1 MQPFCHVIEL
11 SQNCSI
17 LRSEFGESAS
27 RRRIENKTG
36 NTHMP
41 MQLRTRNLLAAAMLS
56 AGVVMGASAATVDG
70 ALDQGVNRANKAQ
83 QSQQKI
89 DSVDN
94 SIRAQEREYRGLV
107 KEIDGLNVYVTQLNK
122 QLKAQQDELASIEAS
137 IKNVTLVERQITPL
151 MLRMIDAID
160 QFVAADVPFLAEERS
175 KRVANLKNMMG
186 RSDVTVAEKY
196 RKVTEAYQAEVDYG
210 RTIESYR
217 GTLATNGQ
225 SREVDF
231 LRVGRISL
239 MYQSLDGQELGVWNT
254 AANQWEP
261 LDASFKS
268 KLMAGIR
275 IAREQAAPDLIKV
288 PVAAPT
294 SAQQETK

>member
-1 MQPFCHVIEL
+1 MQSFCHVIEL

-94 SIRAQEREYRGLV
+94 SIRASEREYRGLV

-217 GTLATNGQ
+217 GTLDTNGQ

-239 MYQSLDGQELGVWNT
+239 MYQSLNGQELGVWNT
-254 AANQWEP
+254 TSNQWEA

-288 PVAAPT
+288 PVAAPS